1 MGPLRGFRVVNLR
14 VRDKVAVPD
23 LTVDLTQH
31 THTVIGLEN
40 GGGKSTLLAFLL
52 HVLLPRADYFLP
64 RIAQRRQKKQG
75 QEKRIEHYVPGGPPT
90 HVILEVETPPA
101 SPQQAPQRFF
111 LGACLAKP
119 AASSEDDPVSEY
131 FWALPASA
139 HSPSLAALPLR
150 NGHRLRDHNEWQTH
164 VTDLRSSHPGTGIQ
178 HTAKQGDWD
187 TYLRQ
192 TLKIDVEFVK
202 SWLLAMNQDEGAADH
217 VFTYATSRDFL
228 NSLVKAI
235 ASPDLIAQLKAA
247 LTRLGG
253 DADRLAVD
261 RRRLD
266 LFKDLVHHT
275 EALAV
280 HGHHL
285 KELAT
290 SRLLWIDH
298 LLTARHHLERQSTD
312 QDSSLVRHRQT
323 RTEAEAAQHS
333 TLAAY
338 TDAHAR
344 QTAGKLQLA
353 ELHLQHTQQQLDRST
368 QKFTQAETD
377 AAAADA
383 AALIVQLD
391 TERRHVQDISAT
403 LAARGQ
409 DAEPQRLRAAS
420 AVLALTQCLDQE
432 TARLTNEHATHTAA
446 EEEARQAAALAH
458 TALLDAANHS
468 ASADTRLQACQTE
481 RGRIHS
487 AVRTAVRDGVLDA
500 DEHPD
505 AALRAAENRLDALR
519 TEHHDT
525 QREHNRL
532 TALAAQLTDAQSLH
546 VEQAV
551 RARADLSAQEKL
563 LQQLQDDTDTLT
575 RQLHASALIDFDPIQ
590 LADHDQAIAEL
601 LSLAAAQAKTRELDA
616 AVQAAA
622 ARRAVAA
629 LEATALLPPRPAVA
643 EICRRAATH
652 KYGARSTYAYL
663 ANLPAP
669 AAEAIVC
676 DHPALADGIVVNVP
690 DDLHDVVDLARQARA
705 DLDAPLVITTPRAL
719 EAATPLPEDT
729 VVILPDDAHWSHPAA
744 RTQIED
750 RHTEADRREQHR
762 HDLGSRYDQ
771 AQNLRRSVVDWSE
784 RIGAHRLH
792 TAEQDA
798 QTLRTHCEEADR
810 VRAQTQQQ
818 LTETTQQIETVQE
831 RLRDLHEQI
840 NQVTE
845 QTGLLKTL
853 VQQAARRSELDTET
867 LQAEEDKELAGIA
880 SDQARTDLQS
890 AESRQTQA
898 RKACERIKA
907 AQHDLRHAAVTA
919 QSLRDELATDT
930 DRADPSDACL
940 DLGTLTE
947 LATTRHRHWSAT
959 VSDPQLT
966 AEQNLHRDNAVKLQQ
981 KLDSQ
986 PPPVQDAARALR
998 ESRPAHS
1005 AADHEQTAGQA
1016 RQQLLLLSTTIGTLK
1031 SNITHQRTAVD
1042 EVKAE
1047 LRRLRR
1053 TSHVEADDRATTVE
1067 EATRVLAR
1075 LTAARETALAARTR
1089 AEQAMEAAQT
1099 ELDHARAVRDLT
1111 TQAVN
1116 ALQADLPL
1124 LASSGGLIPAV
1135 DLEDRAF
1142 HVQGRPPSPPAPDS
1156 VQHVMTLATTA
1167 LSGTDSDQ
1175 ATTALEHGR
1184 TALQS
1189 DITALHRRLGQRE
1202 ALATRQLEE
1211 LEAALRD
1218 AHPEVVSGDKLV
1230 LMLRGLRRTSLLQNA
1245 DTHHHDTNERRAM
1258 LQNLVDSFDT
1268 RVEDLSR
1275 TAFAAVQELLRG
1287 VQATVHDSYL
1297 PTTPAL
1303 GRWAGLPLLR
1313 LSGLDMKKD
1322 QRRTAILSLLQTW
1335 FDPHTHHGRPDFDAD
1350 ATIHR
1355 LVEAAT
1361 PAFGARVL
1369 IPSDPLDPQHKPVD
1383 RLAVETSGG
1392 EGVTFALILA
1402 ALLAARRAAVHGH
1415 HHTTLLLDNPFAK
1428 VTKPAFLRLARDIA
1442 TSLGVRFIPLTGIRD
1457 LGALTVFPGL
1467 IQLRVSRRENANIVV
1482 PYRITD
1488 TDLQPLLHDGT
1499 LYVSATE
1506 RDTDTLPGPAA
1517 GTWPALSAVTV
1528 RTTTTGSLDEEAR
1541 P

>member
-1 MGPLRGFRVVNLR
+1 MGPLRGFRIVNLR

-187 TYLRQ
+187 AYLRQ

-235 ASPDLIAQLKAA
+235 ASPDLIAHLKAA

-280 HGHHL
+280 HRHHL

-312 QDSSLVRHRQT
+312 QDASLARHRQT
-323 RTEAEAAQHS
+323 RTEGEAAQHS

-353 ELHLQHTQQQLDRST
+353 ELHLQHTQQQLDLST
-368 QKFTQAETD
+368 QKFTQAEAD

-409 DAEPQRLRAAS
+409 DAEPQRRRAAS
-420 AVLALTQCLDQE
+420 AVLALTQRLDQE
-432 TARLTNEHATHTAA
+432 TARLTNEHVTHTAA
-446 EEEARQAAALAH
+446 EQEAREA
-458 TALLDAANHS
+458 
-468 ASADTRLQACQTE
+468 
-481 RGRIHS
+481 
-487 AVRTAVRDGVLDA
+487 AVRDGVLDA

-505 AALRAAENRLDALR
+505 AALRAAENRLDTLR

-532 TALAAQLTDAQSLH
+532 TGLAAQLTDAQSLH

-551 RARADLSAQEKL
+551 RAHADLSAQEEL
-563 LQQLQDDTDTLT
+563 LQQLRDDTDTLT
-575 RQLHASALIDFDPIQ
+575 RQLHASALIDFDPIR
-590 LADHDQAIAEL
+590 LEDHDQAIAEL

-629 LEATALLPPRPAVA
+629 LEDTALLPPRPAVA

-669 AAEAIVC
+669 AAEAIVRA
-676 DHPALADGIVVNVP
+676 HPALADGIVVNVP

-705 DLDAPLVITTPRAL
+705 DLDAPLVITTPQAL
-719 EAATPLPEDT
+719 EVATPLPEDT

-744 RTQIED
+744 RTQLEN

-771 AQNLRRSVVDWSE
+771 AQNLRRSVIDWSE

-798 QTLRTHCEEADR
+798 QTLGRHCDEADR

-818 LTETTQQIETVQE
+818 LTDTAQQIETAQE

-840 NQVTE
+840 NRITE
-845 QTGLLKTL
+845 QTGLLRAL
-853 VQQAARRSELDTET
+853 AQQAARCSELDTET
-867 LQAEEDKELAGIA
+867 LQAEEDKQLADRA
-880 SDQARTDLQS
+880 SEQACTDLQS
-890 AESRQTQA
+890 AETRQIQA
-898 RKACERIKA
+898 REACERIKA
-907 AQHDLRHAAVTA
+907 ALRDLRHAAGTA

-947 LATTRHRHWSAT
+947 LATTRHRHWSAA

-966 AEQNLHRDNAVKLQQ
+966 AELNLHRDQAAKLQQ

-998 ESRPAHS
+998 ESHPAHS

-1089 AEQAMEAAQT
+1089 AEQALEAAQT
-1099 ELDHARAVRDLT
+1099 ELDHARAARDLT

-1230 LMLRGLRRTSLLQNA
+1230 LMLRGLRRTSLLQDA

-1287 VQATVHDSYL
+1287 VQATVHDSHL

-1335 FDPHTHHGRPDFDAD
+1335 FAPDTHHGRPDFDAD